1 MFYFCPRPCRQ
12 WRGLAL
18 ILPSVS
24 LKRINLEVGKEQ
36 RRICRARGRVTSPRS
51 QSSHPHLV
59 WFTLISSVWA
69 PFSAF
74 SQPFPDAA
82 LSGWSRASGRM
93 GESGGFSWE
102 NMLWD
107 AIRAKNMWPLS
118 STLISQSKTQGFLPP
133 GVSDQQKR
141 RESKSSWLKLK
152 HFLAKSPA
160 LCWRK
165 FIGLIGGCNGHGAD
179 SAGQPGVSPSTA
191 TDILI

>member
-18 ILPSVS
+18 ILPLVS

-36 RRICRARGRVTSPRS
+36 RHICWARGRATSPRS
-51 QSSHPHLV
+51 QSPHPHLV

-69 PFSAF
+69 LFSAC

-82 LSGWSRASGRM
+82 LSGWPRASGRM
-93 GESGGFSWE
+93 GESKGFPWE

-118 STLISQSKTQGFLPP
+118 STLISQSKTQGFLPS

-141 RESKSSWLKLK
+141 RESKSPWLGLK
-152 HFLAKSPA
+152 HVLAKSPT
-160 LCWRK
+160 LCWRN
-165 FIGLIGGCNGHGAD
+165 FTGLIGGCNGYGAN
-179 SAGQPGVSPSTA
+179 SAGRPEVTPSTA